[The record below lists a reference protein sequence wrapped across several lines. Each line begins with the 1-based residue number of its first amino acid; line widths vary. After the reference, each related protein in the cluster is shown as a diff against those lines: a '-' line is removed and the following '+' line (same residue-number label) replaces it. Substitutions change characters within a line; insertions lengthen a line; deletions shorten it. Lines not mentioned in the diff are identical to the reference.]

1 MNDDGPNANGPNA
14 HGPNA
19 ELTIGHLARR
29 TGMSVRTIRYWS
41 DLGVL
46 PPVGRSPGG
55 YRLYDA
61 ESVARLE
68 LVRTLRELG
77 LGLDDVRRVLAGET
91 SVAEVAAVHVAAL
104 DARIRALKVSR
115 AVLSSVA
122 KRDSTTEE
130 TALMNRLARLSA
142 DERRRII
149 EDFMEEVF
157 GGLDIDDELRG
168 RLRHAAIDLPDDPTP
183 DQVDAWIELAE
194 LLQDTEFRAGMRTM
208 MRLNSPLPGTGA
220 APPGASI
227 WFARQVVEVVGE
239 ARKRGVEPTGPE
251 AARVLHDLFGDA
263 DPAQVLLRLEAGSAA
278 GAVRYRQLVAR
289 VRGREPQPAHTGE
302 FDWLATALRAETAVR
317 PVHAA
322 GSTVSTAGERG
333 TC

>member
-1 MNDDGPNANGPNA
+1 MNDDGPNNDGLNDQ
-14 HGPNA
+14 
-19 ELTIGHLARR
+19 LTIGRLARR

-104 DARIRALKVSR
+104 DAQIRALRVSR

-122 KRDSTTEE
+122 KRGSTTEE

-149 EDFMEEVF
+149 EDFTEEVF
-157 GGLDIDDELRG
+157 GDLDIDAELRD
-168 RLRHAAIDLPDDPTP
+168 RVRRASIDLPDDPTP

-194 LLQDTEFRAGMRTM
+194 LLQDPEFRTGMRTM
-208 MRLNSPLPGTGA
+208 MRLNSPLPGSGEPA
-220 APPGASI
+220 PGASI
-227 WFARQVVEVVGE
+227 WFAKQVVEVVGE
-239 ARKRGVEPTGPE
+239 ARERGVEPTGPE
-251 AARVLHDLFGDA
+251 ASRVLHDLFGDA
-263 DPAQVLLRLEAGSAA
+263 DPAEVLLRLEAGSAA

-289 VRGREPQPAHTGE
+289 VRGREPQPAYTDE
-302 FDWLATALRAETAVR
+302 FAWLVTALRAEI
-317 PVHAA
+317 A
-322 GSTVSTAGERG
+322 G
-333 TC
+333 

>member
-1 MNDDGPNANGPNA
+1 MNDDGPDNDGSKNDGPR
-14 HGPNA
+14 G
-19 ELTIGHLARR
+19 ELTIGWLARR

-91 SVAEVAAVHVAAL
+91 SVAEVASVHVAAL
-104 DARIRALKVSR
+104 DARIHALRVTR

-122 KRDSTTEE
+122 KRGSTTEE

-149 EDFMEEVF
+149 EDFMDEVF
-157 GGLDIDDELRG
+157 GDLDIDAELRD
-168 RLRHAAIDLPDDPTP
+168 RARHASIDLPDDPAP

-194 LLQDTEFRAGMRTM
+194 LLQDPGFRTGMRAM
-208 MRLNSPLPGTGA
+208 MRLDSPLPGSGEA
-220 APPGASI
+220 APGASVR
-227 WFARQVVEVVGE
+227 FARRVVQVVGE
-239 ARKRGVEPTGPE
+239 ARERGVEPIGPE
-251 AARVLHDLFGDA
+251 ATAVLHDLFGDG
-263 DPAQVLLRLEAGSAA
+263 DPAEVLLRLEGGSAA
-278 GAVRYRQLVAR
+278 DAVRYRQLVAR
-289 VRGREPQPAHTGE
+289 VRGREPQPAHTDE
-302 FDWLATALRAETAVR
+302 FSWLVRALRAETV
-317 PVHAA
+317 
-322 GSTVSTAGERG
+322 G
-333 TC
+333 

>member
-1 MNDDGPNANGPNA
+1 MNDDGPNNDGLND
-14 HGPNA
+14 
-19 ELTIGHLARR
+19 ELTIGRLARR

-61 ESVARLE
+61 DSVARLE

-104 DARIRALKVSR
+104 DAQIRALRVSR

-122 KRDSTTEE
+122 KRGSTTEE

-149 EDFMEEVF
+149 EDFTEEVF
-157 GGLDIDDELRG
+157 GDLDIDAELRD
-168 RLRHAAIDLPDDPTP
+168 RVRRASIDLPDDPTP

-194 LLQDTEFRAGMRTM
+194 LLQDPEFRTGMRTM
-208 MRLNSPLPGTGA
+208 MRLNSPLPGSGEPA
-220 APPGASI
+220 PGASI
-227 WFARQVVEVVGE
+227 WFAKQVVEVVGE
-239 ARKRGVEPTGPE
+239 ARERGIEPTGPE

-263 DPAQVLLRLEAGSAA
+263 DPAEVLLRLEAGSAA

-289 VRGREPQPAHTGE
+289 VRGREPQPAYTDE
-302 FDWLATALRAETAVR
+302 FAWLVTALRAEI
-317 PVHAA
+317 A
-322 GSTVSTAGERG
+322 G
-333 TC
+333 

>member
-1 MNDDGPNANGPNA
+1 MNDDGPKDDGPN
-14 HGPNA
+14 
-19 ELTIGHLARR
+19 ELTIGRLARR

-77 LGLDDVRRVLAGET
+77 LGLDDVRRVLAGES
-91 SVAEVAAVHVAAL
+91 SVAEVAAVHVSAL

-130 TALMNRLARLSA
+130 TALMSRLARLSA

-168 RLRHAAIDLPDDPTP
+168 RLRHASIDLPDDPTP
-183 DQVDAWIELAE
+183 DQVDAGSALAY
-194 LLQDTEFRAGMRTM
+194 LPPPPQARAGRGTLW
-208 MRLNSPLPGTGA
+208 RHNAPGPATGA
-220 APPGASI
+220 AAPGASI
-227 WFARQVVEVVGE
+227 WFARQVVQVVGE
-239 ARKRGVEPTGPE
+239 ARERGVEPTGQE
-251 AARVLHDLFGDA
+251 AARIIHDLFGDA
-263 DPAQVLLRLEAGSAA
+263 DPAEVLLRLEAGSAA

-289 VRGREPQPAHTGE
+289 VRGREPQPSHTEE
-302 FDWLATALRAETAVR
+302 FAWLVTALGAERV
-317 PVHAA
+317 
-322 GSTVSTAGERG
+322 G
-333 TC
+333 

>member
-1 MNDDGPNANGPNA
+1 MNDDGPNNDGLNDQ
-14 HGPNA
+14 
-19 ELTIGHLARR
+19 LTIGRLARR

-104 DARIRALKVSR
+104 DAQIRALRVSR

-122 KRDSTTEE
+122 KRGSTTEE

-149 EDFMEEVF
+149 EDFTEEVF
-157 GGLDIDDELRG
+157 GDLDIDAELRD
-168 RLRHAAIDLPDDPTP
+168 RVRRASIDLPDDPTP

-194 LLQDTEFRAGMRTM
+194 LLQDPEFRTGMRTM
-208 MRLNSPLPGTGA
+208 MRLNSPLPGSGEPA
-220 APPGASI
+220 PGASI
-227 WFARQVVEVVGE
+227 WFAKQVVEVVGE
-239 ARKRGVEPTGPE
+239 ARERGVEPTGPE
-251 AARVLHDLFGDA
+251 ASRVLHDLFGHA
-263 DPAQVLLRLEAGSAA
+263 DPAEVLLRLEAGSAA

-289 VRGREPQPAHTGE
+289 VRGREPQPAYTDE
-302 FDWLATALRAETAVR
+302 FAWLVTALRAEI
-317 PVHAA
+317 A
-322 GSTVSTAGERG
+322 G
-333 TC
+333 